1 LSRIVTSA
9 ANWRREAEDR
19 RQERI
24 RNDREWRGGSV
35 VNGVIFALDQIGQLA
50 QEQARIIAEKD
61 ALIQQLQQRLGEL
74 EK

>member
-1 LSRIVTSA
+1 M
-9 ANWRREAEDR
+9 
-19 RQERI
+19 
-24 RNDREWRGGSV
+24 
-35 VNGVIFALDQIGQLA
+35 NGVIFALDQIGQLA